1 MNKVPIVK
9 KKSVIVTGLVGKILP
24 SNSDKSVYIVEEE
37 ENEYFLNS
45 SMVETE
51 NQFYFSPLL

>member
-1 MNKVPIVK
+1 MNEFPIVK

-37 ENEYFLNS
+37 ENEYFSTIVTLVG
-45 SMVETE
+45 M
-51 NQFYFSPLL
+51 